1 VVAPLFSLAL
11 VSQKRMAI
19 EDYQRNL
26 RGVNDGSD
34 FSPEYLVSDGMS
46 LGLIRVIHTSRSK
59 LFTTQSEGRR

>member
-1 VVAPLFSLAL
+1 
-11 VSQKRMAI
+11 MAI

-46 LGLIRVIHTSRSK
+46 LGLIRVVIHTARSK
-59 LFTTQSEGRR
+59 LFTTQYEGRR